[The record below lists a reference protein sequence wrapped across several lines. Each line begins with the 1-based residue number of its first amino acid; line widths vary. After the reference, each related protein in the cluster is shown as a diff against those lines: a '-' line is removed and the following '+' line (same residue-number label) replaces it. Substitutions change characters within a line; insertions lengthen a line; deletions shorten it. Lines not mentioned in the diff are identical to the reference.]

1 MKFIYKK
8 TIVKFFI
15 KLLLVS
21 HFLINNA
28 ISSEIG
34 VIGFVIGNAFNQDGK
49 KLNVGDPIFFGDTI
63 KTDEGGK
70 SQIMF
75 VDQTVMTIGS
85 NTELVVDEFVYDPQ
99 NTDGKLLSTIKSGS
113 VKILT
118 GKISE
123 KNPENLVVNTPAGT
137 IGTRGTEFKA
147 AIDPE
152 TSKSQIL
159 LIGPG
164 PKNSLGLR
172 PGAVEVANES
182 GSVLLDKPY
191 LFTEVSQ
198 NTAPR
203 QPVIIPQSELKK
215 FQELEIEDDQPVTE
229 NNEEGE
235 SETQLAE
242 NEEQLTNEDD
252 EISQIIK
259 AEIFEEGEGLGDL
272 VLETMVAALSKDDGG
287 ITAQMLGKSFI
298 NSGQTIPR
306 ELIPDDVKAQ
316 LPEGVDLNSPEAD
329 EFFANELQ
337 NEIEKVMLVSA
348 RIEDVAFI
356 PTEFDQFN
364 AGLGDIKVPIIND
377 ETGDVVFLDMGDIN
391 FQPQFIGLPGD
402 ENLNQPV
409 LPEQLT
415 LKGQEGI
422 GINLGSGKFF
432 EQQIDPQMEAL
443 NQRFE
448 EALASGANTQE
459 LDQLILEMDKVMFEA
474 NQAAQAFEVAAL
486 QSQIAGD
493 FKIDV
498 LSNEEFIQTRESF
511 VFNSEDYSKNWIE
524 ADSQGLVPV
533 FDLDGSV
540 NYLKEEDALL
550 AQSRIDLIESG
561 ANEIISESK
570 EEITFKESLNEYL
583 DLRFGEI
590 IIPEFAIDIETNSYA
605 IGTTTYSDLNDKTSG
620 TDTYTGT
627 AQSLYVDQDNTG
639 VANVGDVAGS
649 FTPKHIIDY
658 SNRTVTQ
665 QISNGTV
672 SIGNISN
679 QAFSID
685 KEHTYTSST
694 TGNVTPSFVV
704 RKGTSGSKRL
714 DDSLTGDHTSTLPTT
729 GYTDDT
735 DGNVYITLES
745 EFKNRSGQSFADT
758 VETTITIQ
766 TRADD
771 GSVNQV
777 SGTSSDGRD

>member
-1 MKFIYKK
+1 MEFRYKK
-8 TIVKFFI
+8 LIVKFLTKILFI
-15 KLLLVS
+15 SFLLTNYV
-21 HFLINNA
+21 IA
-28 ISSEIG
+28 SEIG

-49 KLNVGDPIFFGDTI
+49 KLNVGDPIFYGDTI

-75 VDQTVMTIGS
+75 IDQTVMTIGS
-85 NTELVVDEFVYDPQ
+85 NTELIVDEFVYDPE

-123 KNPENLVVNTPAGT
+123 KNPENLVVDTPAGT

-172 PGAVEVANES
+172 PGAVEVANEN

-235 SETQLAE
+235 SETELAE
-242 NEEQLTNEDD
+242 NEETLPTEED

-298 NSGQTIPR
+298 NSGQSIPR

-356 PTEFDQFN
+356 PTEFDQFS

-391 FQPQFIGLPGD
+391 FQPQFAGLPGD
-402 ENLNQPV
+402 ENSNQPV

-415 LKGQEGI
+415 LKGQDGI
-422 GINLGSGKFF
+422 AIDLGTGQFF

-448 EALASGANTQE
+448 EALASGASTQE
-459 LDQLILEMDKVMFEA
+459 LDQLILEMDQVMFEA
-474 NQAAQAFEVAAL
+474 NQAAEAFEVAAL
-486 QSQIAGD
+486 QSQLGNA
-493 FKIDV
+493 FEIDV
-498 LSNEEFIQTRESF
+498 LSNEDFLQTQESF
-511 VFNSEDYSKNWIE
+511 VFKTEDYANSWIE

-540 NYLKEEDALL
+540 NYLEEEEAIL
-550 AQSRIDLIESG
+550 AQSRIDVIESG
-561 ANEIISESK
+561 ANEILSISDES
-570 EEITFKESLNEYL
+570 ITFEESLNDYL
-583 DLRFGEI
+583 DLMYGEL
-590 IIPEFAIDIETNSYA
+590 IIPEYIFEIETNDYA
-605 IGTTTYSDLNDKTSG
+605 IGTTTYSDLNDRSSG

-627 AQSLYVDQDNTG
+627 AQNLYVDQ
-639 VANVGDVAGS
+639 VASGSASVGDVAGS

-665 QISNGTV
+665 QISDGTV
-672 SIGNISN
+672 SIGLISN

-685 KEHTYTSST
+685 KDHNYTSST
-694 TGNVTPSFVV
+694 TGNVTPGFVV
-704 RKGTSGSKRL
+704 RKGASGSKRL
-714 DDSLTGDHTSTLPTT
+714 EDSLTGDITTTVPAT
-729 GYTDDT
+729 GYTDATGD
-735 DGNVYITLES
+735 VYITLES
-745 EFKNRSGQSFADT
+745 EFTNRSGQSFADT
-758 VETTITIQ
+758 VSTTITIQ
-766 TRADD
+766 TRDEAN
-771 GSVNQV
+771 GSINKV